1 MIPSV
6 RENTSTSLAPPIR
19 RSVSRQ
25 QSRQVSPSN
34 EGIRP
39 RNNRLE
45 SFNSDLVVKNASST
59 PEGSRAVSPVPP
71 DRYSRIGETTQP
83 LRTGLNHYDEVSNKS
98 FIPDRRKK
106 SLWDGSWASFGL
118 NSLQEIAF
126 SMIADT
132 NDLRPSR
139 ASLYKKED
147 WFGRGKGRRATEW
160 GPEGELSQQ
169 SHARIGAGIMEARE
183 DKLKEMKK
191 TRMLEGRDDDNSMP
205 DETGNYKRRTSF
217 EKTRSGSKEVDDFS
231 LVYVHH
237 VQPHDTIQGV
247 VLKFHSRMDVFKK
260 ANRLWAGDSIQLRD
274 KVFLPVEACEIKG
287 KPCQSPA
294 SNNSEDSKSN
304 STVSGLE
311 KDKLCF
317 NDHDNS
323 SNGKLIENYGANEN
337 HDNNESFPTHV
348 RWVLLESSPIP
359 VEVVRIPR
367 KTLNYF
373 PPRRRSIA
381 ALSTT
386 STPRVSS
393 DMYSLYRSSLESQ
406 GNSSTPKT
414 SNIGHQ
420 SSQVNTFSSLSRQ
433 PYLSERRDSSSE
445 TSDRRGWLQGPGGV
459 GTLGKNVR
467 KPGPAKDVLNS
478 WTRKKFPSI
487 AIDTLPSTST
497 VCTESANLSLD
508 TSEIGP
514 MITDGISN
522 TPAPMNSNSGLTFP
536 NVNLIGV
543 ENWVRKMATK
553 VHVPRNPREDAI
565 EMLDG
570 VGSDDGRIVES
581 SAGRSSA
588 TTSRLGIN
596 EEGFETSV
604 RGRGKSRKSE
614 KKE

>member
-1 MIPSV
+1 MKPSI
-6 RENTSTSLAPPIR
+6 RENTSTSLVPPIR

-45 SFNSDLVVKNASST
+45 SFNSGLVRTNASST
-59 PEGSRAVSPVPP
+59 PESSRAVSPAPSS
-71 DRYSRIGETTQP
+71 RYCRNGEATQP
-83 LRTGLNHYDEVSNKS
+83 RRTGLNHYDEVSNKS

-132 NDLRPSR
+132 SDSRPSR
-139 ASLYKKED
+139 KSLYKTED
-147 WFGRGKGRRATEW
+147 WFGRGKGRGATEW

-183 DKLKEMKK
+183 DKVKEMKK
-191 TRMLEGRDDDNSMP
+191 SRILEGRDDDNSMP
-205 DETGNYKRRTSF
+205 DETGNYKRRTSL
-217 EKTRSGSKEVDDFS
+217 EKTGSGGKEVDDFS
-231 LVYVHH
+231 LVYVYH

-247 VLKFHSRMDVFKK
+247 VLKFHSRMD
-260 ANRLWAGDSIQLRD
+260 RQGLLTS
-274 KVFLPVEACEIKG
+274 EACEIKG

-294 SNNSEDSKSN
+294 PNNSEDSN
-304 STVSGLE
+304 PAVSGLE
-311 KDKLCF
+311 KDKSYF
-317 NDHDNS
+317 NDHVTFPNEKS
-323 SNGKLIENYGANEN
+323 IVNFGANES
-337 HDNNESFPTHV
+337 HDNNEGVPIHV

-386 STPRVSS
+386 STPRISS
-393 DMYSLYRSSLESQ
+393 DMYSLCRSSLESQ
-406 GNSSTPKT
+406 GNSSTQKT
-414 SNIGHQ
+414 SNIGHY
-420 SSQVNTFSSLSRQ
+420 SSQVNTSSSLSRQ
-433 PYLSERRDSSSE
+433 PYISKRRDSSSK

-459 GTLGKNVR
+459 GTLDKNVR
-467 KPGPAKDVLNS
+467 KPGPAKDALNS

-497 VCTESANLSLD
+497 VCTESANLSFD
-508 TSEIGP
+508 SGDIGP
-514 MITDGISN
+514 MIPDGISN
-522 TPAPMNSNSGLTFP
+522 TPASTNSNGGLILP
-536 NVNLIGV
+536 NVNLNGV

-553 VHVPRNPREDAI
+553 VQVPRNLREDAI

-570 VGSDDGRIVES
+570 VGSDDGRNFES

-604 RGRGKSRKSE
+604 RGRGKNRKSE

>member
-1 MIPSV
+1 MKPSI

-25 QSRQVSPSN
+25 PSRQVSPSN

-39 RNNRLE
+39 RSNRIE
-45 SFNSDLVVKNASST
+45 SFNSDIVRKNASSNS
-59 PEGSRAVSPVPP
+59 EGSRMVSPAPSS
-71 DRYSRIGETTQP
+71 RYSRNGEATQP
-83 LRTGLNHYDEVSNKS
+83 PRIGLNHYDEVSNKS

-106 SLWDGSWASFGL
+106 NLWDGSWASFGL

-126 SMIADT
+126 SMIANTSDS
-132 NDLRPSR
+132 RPSR

-169 SHARIGAGIMEARE
+169 NRAKIGAGIMEARE
-183 DKLKEMKK
+183 DKVKEMKK
-191 TRMLEGRDDDNSMP
+191 ARMLEGRDDDNTIP
-205 DETGNYKRRTSF
+205 DEIGNYKRRTSL
-217 EKTRSGSKEVDDFS
+217 ERTASGSKEPDDFS
-231 LVYVHH
+231 LVYVHN
-237 VQPHDTIQGV
+237 VQPHDTMQGV

-260 ANRLWAGDSIQLRD
+260 ANRLWTGDSIQLRD

-294 SNNSEDSKSN
+294 PDDLEDLNLK
-304 STVSGLE
+304 VSGIE
-311 KDKLCF
+311 KKKSHFCDL
-317 NDHDNS
+317 DNFP
-323 SNGKLIENYGANEN
+323 NGKSIENHRSIES
-337 HDNNESFPTHV
+337 HDNNEGFPTHV

-386 STPRVSS
+386 STPRISS
-393 DMYSLYRSSLESQ
+393 DINSLCRSSLESQ
-406 GNSSTPKT
+406 SYSSTPKT
-414 SNIGHQ
+414 SNVGHH
-420 SSQVNTFSSLSRQ
+420 SSQVNTMSSLSRQ

-459 GTLGKNVR
+459 GTFGKNVR
-467 KPGPAKDVLNS
+467 KPGPAKDALNS

-487 AIDTLPSTST
+487 AIDNLPSTST

-508 TSEIGP
+508 SSDIGP
-514 MITDGISN
+514 MISDGISN
-522 TPAPMNSNSGLTFP
+522 TPASMNSSSGLTFP
-536 NVNLIGV
+536 NVNLNGV
-543 ENWVRKMATK
+543 ENWVRKIATK
-553 VHVPRNPREDAI
+553 VQVPRNLREDAI

-570 VGSDDGRIVES
+570 VGSDDGKIFDS

-588 TTSRLGIN
+588 TTSRLRVN
-596 EEGFETSV
+596 EEGFETSM
-604 RGRGKSRKSE
+604 RGRGRNRKGD